1 MRRIEHEMMKRV
13 LVVGLAALLAG
24 MASQPSAWACCLFS
38 KKSSRT
44 DAQSQTYAMGKH
56 PRQKAQATYQCTK
69 CKMTFEKPGTCPMC
83 KLKLEK
89 VTSKS
94 PNPS

>member
-1 MRRIEHEMMKRV
+1 MRRIEHGMKRG
-13 LVVGLAALLAG
+13 LIVGLAALLAG

-38 KKSSRT
+38 KRSSRT
-44 DAQSQTYAMGKH
+44 EAQSQPYAMGKH
-56 PRQKAQATYQCTK
+56 PRQKSQAAYQCPK
-69 CKMTFEKPGTCPMC
+69 CQMRFEKPGKCPTC

>member
-1 MRRIEHEMMKRV
+1 MQWIKHGMKRG

-24 MASQPSAWACCLFS
+24 MASTSVAWACCLFN

-56 PRQKAQATYQCTK
+56 PRQKAQAAYQCPK
-69 CKMTFEKPGTCPMC
+69 CQMTFEKPGTCPMC
-83 KLKLEK
+83 KLKLER

>member
-1 MRRIEHEMMKRV
+1 MRRIERGMKSG
-13 LVVGLAALLAG
+13 LVVGLVALLAG
-24 MASQPSAWACCLFS
+24 MASQPSAWARCLFS
-38 KKSSRT
+38 RKSSRT
-44 DAQSQTYAMGKH
+44 DSQSQTYAMGKH
-56 PRQKAQATYQCTK
+56 PRQKSQAAYQCPK
-69 CKMTFEKPGTCPMC
+69 CQMRFEKPGQCPMC